1 VDLASGPHI
10 FLSIFDQDQ
19 KPQSG
24 FKPDFILIFWRN
36 EMPTDSLIVALA
48 VCGVFLLFGAV
59 VAWIDYSTTA
69 WRRSQDAARPLA
81 VASPDTKRAA

>member
-1 VDLASGPHI
+1 
-10 FLSIFDQDQ
+10 
-19 KPQSG
+19 
-24 FKPDFILIFWRN
+24 
-36 EMPTDSLIVALA
+36 MPTDSLIVALA

-69 WRRSQDAARPLA
+69 WRRSQHAARPLA